1 MCFFVSGDPYTQQY
15 DRDLALEVLG
25 DGNAAQVLIF
35 APAAF
40 TVRYPE
46 LAASRAHV
54 ITFDVALDGQDDA
67 ALAPLYVQYAQLS
80 GLRCAL
86 DAGISPDNPSPD
98 GSVNRVVKG
107 VTDYPYP
114 V

>member
-1 MCFFVSGDPYTQQY
+1 MPKF
-15 DRDLALEVLG
+15 
-25 DGNAAQVLIF
+25 AANLTMMFTERPFPERF
-35 APAAF
+35 AAA
-40 TVRYPE
+40 
-46 LAASRAHV
+46 A
-54 ITFDVALDGQDDA
+54 A

>member
-1 MCFFVSGDPYTQQY
+1 MAEPNLLLT
-15 DRDLALEVLG
+15 
-25 DGNAAQVLIF
+25 
-35 APAAF
+35 
-40 TVRYPE
+40 RYPE

-54 ITFDVALDGQDDA
+54 IAFDAALDGEDDA